1 MRCPLPSPRTTR
13 CCCAYALPCDHI
25 SRRTALLLI
34 GAPLVSGFASMAGCH
49 DNENVFQALMSAMPP
64 EEDLPPGVDNLGEL
78 TCSIVASVE
87 DDFCSPNNLQM
98 WDLVCAGSCQYHG
111 PCTGDGALT
120 VLFSD
125 SMTCST
131 FSMIDE
137 ADIMAY
143 IMADVDDGEVDSDA
157 IPFIPVMYAFGREL
171 CGLPPASRR
180 ARKMTDAPPVD
191 ASKVQKLAA
200 AMLRSTKTM
209 AHRLAQVAV
218 SRPPR
223 RTPPARLPARPRAR
237 PSPPE
242 HTL

>member
-1 MRCPLPSPRTTR
+1 MCAAPLPSPRTTR

-49 DNENVFQALMSAMPP
+49 DNENSFQAVMSVMPS
-64 EEDLPPGVDNLGEL
+64 EELPPGVDNPSTL
-78 TCSIVASVE
+78 TCSAMTSMV
-87 DDFCSPNNLQM
+87 DDFCSPNGHEPEV
-98 WDLVCAGSCQYHG
+98 WDLLCAGSCQYHG
-111 PCTGDGALT
+111 PCTGDGALA

-125 SMTCST
+125 DVTCSMLP
-131 FSMIDE
+131 MIDE
-137 ADIMAY
+137 ADMIAS
-143 IMADVDDGEVDSDA
+143 GEVPPEV
-157 IPFIPVMYAFGREL
+157 IPLLPAMYAFGREL

-191 ASKVQKLAA
+191 ASKVHKLAA

-218 SRPPR
+218 SQPPR

-237 PSPPE
+237 PSPPK